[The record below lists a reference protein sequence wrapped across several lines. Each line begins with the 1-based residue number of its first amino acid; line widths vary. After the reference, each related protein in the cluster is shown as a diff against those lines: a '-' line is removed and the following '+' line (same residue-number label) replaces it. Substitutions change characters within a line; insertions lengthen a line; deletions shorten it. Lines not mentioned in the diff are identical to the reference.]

1 MVVWYFQSRV
11 LRVGST
17 SFGVLRHLDAWIGC
31 CAPSGAKLSL
41 MSTRIHPSH
50 SGVVRSEL
58 VATDL
63 LWLKRHQSSD
73 NALGFS
79 SQDILMDLIH
89 VWCSVLSLDLVW
101 PRILSTSRNS
111 MTKNDRN
118 ADFGVQDSRFH
129 SFCP

>member
-1 MVVWYFQSRV
+1 LDWV
-11 LRVGST
+11 LRTLWRQVVFDERTDS
-17 SFGVLRHLDAWIGC
+17 SFLTLAW
-31 CAPSGAKLSL
+31 CAQSWLLP
-41 MSTRIHPSH
+41 
-50 SGVVRSEL
+50 
-58 VATDL
+58 DL

-129 SFCP
+129 SFCLDFHIASSNKSSIHLDDF